1 MQTKTN
7 KSLIDLLT
15 ILLLLAAFIFAFIMG
30 FVVKNESSGEPFLS
44 TLIVA
49 LIAVGG
55 LGILYFSGTVVEL
68 VSRIRR
74 NRMNV
79 GFVSLFSVC
88 TAAYV
93 ALVAIML
100 AVLCRLTSVSAFL
113 PRFIYL
119 FAVIMIL
126 AGYYFSVVYST
137 KLEAEKENAE
147 INDAEETV
155 SEE

>member
-15 ILLLLAAFIFAFIMG
+15 IVLLFAAFTFAFIMG
-30 FVVKNESSGEPFLS
+30 FVVKNSMGVNFLS
-44 TLIVA
+44 APIVS

-55 LGILYFSGTVVEL
+55 LGILYFSGAVVEL

-79 GFVSLFSVC
+79 GFITLFSLC

-93 ALVAIML
+93 ALVAVML
-100 AVLCRLTSVSAFL
+100 AVLCKLTDVSAFL
-113 PRFIYL
+113 PRFIYIASVVL
-119 FAVIMIL
+119 IL

-137 KLEAEKENAE
+137 KLEAEKE
-147 INDAEETV
+147 TV